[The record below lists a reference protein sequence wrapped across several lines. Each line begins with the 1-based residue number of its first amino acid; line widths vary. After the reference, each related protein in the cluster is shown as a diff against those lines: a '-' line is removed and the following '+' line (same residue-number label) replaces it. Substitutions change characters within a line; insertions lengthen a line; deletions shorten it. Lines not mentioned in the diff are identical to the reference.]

1 MESEY
6 NTKNRQRLLPLDD
19 RPQWEEVFGLGKVYA
34 VSTGR
39 VCCIEWTVIPKSFC
53 CIPSN

>member
-6 NTKNRQRLLPLDD
+6 NTKNRQRMLPLDDVD
-19 RPQWEEVFGLGKVYA
+19 RPQWEDVFGVGKVFA

-39 VCCIEWTVIPKSFC
+39 VCFDV
-53 CIPSN
+53 

>member
-6 NTKNRQRLLPLDD
+6 NTKNRQRTLPLDD
-19 RPQWEEVFGLGKVYA
+19 RPPWEEVFGIGKVYA

-39 VCCIEWTVIPKSFC
+39 VCFIQ
-53 CIPSN
+53 